1 MWKLII
7 TDDQGEHTTVNLV
20 REEYRMGRGEE
31 NPIRLT
37 ERNVSRRHAVLRR
50 TPGGFS
56 ITDAGSMCGTFV
68 NGVRVHR
75 EQPLGHRDLVQLG
88 DYRIE
93 VIDEALDTQ
102 EQGHGPLPGDAAT
115 MPPAR
120 LPHRLVVLIGP
131 AQGAEYA
138 LEGDRLL
145 IGRDDDCD
153 VKIDHGS
160 VSRIHAE
167 IRRLGDDHF
176 EVIDKGSANGLR
188 INGHD
193 RQRAVLDGR
202 DVVELGDVVLK
213 YIPKG
218 QVFRVDAAEGERIAA
233 MSGGA
238 MSVKPNDSRLPLG
251 VPLLAALGGALLVGA
266 GALLLFLRG
275 MPGETADAADAPAEL
290 ASAIELHRRGEVFRA
305 HEEVVR
311 LAATRPLSG
320 QPDLIVIEAAWATAM
335 MQAAAAEP
343 DPGRKRELLSQ
354 VSATS
359 TVPIR
364 ERERAAEALASLTE
378 ADQPGQ
384 DQPGQDQPGQDQPG
398 QDQPGQDEAGAEGD
412 QPGTAAEPADPARA
426 GVDSGR
432 ADATRAAKRE
442 PAEVGS
448 AADSAPLPVDNAE
461 DVGSLP
467 EEVSDGEEP

>member
-1 MWKLII
+1 MDDWPRFQVVRGCCTGPRRRMWKLII

-20 REEYRMGRGEE
+20 REEYRMGRGDE

-37 ERNVSRRHAVLRR
+37 ERNISRRHAVIRR
-50 TPGGFS
+50 TPGGFA

-93 VIDEALDTQ
+93 VVDEALDTQ
-102 EQGHGPLPGDAAT
+102 EQGHGPLPGEAAT
-115 MPPAR
+115 VPPAR

-167 IRRLGDDHF
+167 VRRLGDDHF

-218 QVFRVDAAEGERIAA
+218 QIFRVDAAEGERIAA
-233 MSGGA
+233 MSGGGLTA
-238 MSVKPNDSRLPLG
+238 KATDSRLPLG
-251 VPLLAALGGALLVGA
+251 APLIAALIGAVVVGGATLLLVVRGVPSLGGAS
-266 GALLLFLRG
+266 
-275 MPGETADAADAPAEL
+275 EAADQNAAL
-290 ASAIELHRRGEVFRA
+290 SAALELHRKGDVFRA
-305 HEEVVR
+305 HDEVVR
-311 LAATRPLSG
+311 LSAT
-320 QPDLIVIEAAWATAM
+320 QPIS
-335 MQAAAAEP
+335 AEP
-343 DPGRKRELLSQ
+343 DVQMIESAWASAMIQAAQSERSGARRRELLSE
-354 VSATS
+354 VSTAA
-359 TVPIR
+359 TVPESKR
-364 ERERAAEALASLTE
+364 QEAVRALAEIAEA
-378 ADQPGQ
+378 PGGV
-384 DQPGQDQPGQDQPG
+384 DGSMP
-398 QDQPGQDEAGAEGD
+398 GAED
-412 QPGTAAEPADPARA
+412 AATATAE
-426 GVDSGR
+426 
-432 ADATRAAKRE
+432 AT
-442 PAEVGS
+442 
-448 AADSAPLPVDNAE
+448 D
-461 DVGSLP
+461 
-467 EEVSDGEEP
+467 

>member
-1 MWKLII
+1 MDDWARFQVLRECRTGPRRRMWKLII

-20 REEYRMGRGEE
+20 REEYRMGRGDE

-37 ERNVSRRHAVLRR
+37 ERNISRRHAVIRR

-93 VIDEALDTQ
+93 VVDEALDTQ
-102 EQGHGPLPGDAAT
+102 EQGHGPLPGEAAT

-138 LEGDRLL
+138 LDGDRLP

-167 IRRLGDDHF
+167 IRRLGEEHF

-202 DVVELGDVVLK
+202 DVVE
-213 YIPKG
+213 
-218 QVFRVDAAEGERIAA
+218 
-233 MSGGA
+233 
-238 MSVKPNDSRLPLG
+238 
-251 VPLLAALGGALLVGA
+251 
-266 GALLLFLRG
+266 
-275 MPGETADAADAPAEL
+275 
-290 ASAIELHRRGEVFRA
+290 
-305 HEEVVR
+305 
-311 LAATRPLSG
+311 TR
-320 QPDLIVIEAAWATAM
+320 
-335 MQAAAAEP
+335 
-343 DPGRKRELLSQ
+343 
-354 VSATS
+354 
-359 TVPIR
+359 
-364 ERERAAEALASLTE
+364 
-378 ADQPGQ
+378 
-384 DQPGQDQPGQDQPG
+384 
-398 QDQPGQDEAGAEGD
+398 
-412 QPGTAAEPADPARA
+412 
-426 GVDSGR
+426 
-432 ADATRAAKRE
+432 
-442 PAEVGS
+442 
-448 AADSAPLPVDNAE
+448 
-461 DVGSLP
+461 
-467 EEVSDGEEP
+467 

>member
-20 REEYRMGRGEE
+20 REDYRVGRGDE

-37 ERNVSRRHAVLRR
+37 ERNISRRHAVIRR

-68 NGVRVHR
+68 NGVRVQR

-93 VIDEALDTQ
+93 VVDEALDTQ
-102 EQGHGPLPGDAAT
+102 EQGHGPLPDAAT
-115 MPPAR
+115 LPPAR

-131 AQGAEYA
+131 AQGSEYA

-167 IRRLGDDHF
+167 VRRIGDDHF

-233 MSGGA
+233 MSGA
-238 MSVKPNDSRLPLG
+238 TMNVKSTESRLPLG
-251 VPLLAALGGALLVGA
+251 APLIAALIGALLVGG
-266 GALLLFLRG
+266 GALVLFIRG
-275 MPGETADAADAPAEL
+275 VPGDEPNVASAANEAGL
-290 ASAIELHRRGEVFRA
+290 ASAIELHRKGDVFRA
-305 HEEVVR
+305 HDEVVR
-311 LAATRPLSG
+311 LAKARPIANV
-320 QPDLIVIEAAWATAM
+320 PDLVLIESDWATAM
-335 MQAAAAEP
+335 MRAAAAE
-343 DPGRKRELLSQ
+343 GSNERKREMLSEI
-354 VSATS
+354 SEAA
-359 TVPIR
+359 TVP
-364 ERERAAEALASLTE
+364 
-378 ADQPGQ
+378 
-384 DQPGQDQPGQDQPG
+384 
-398 QDQPGQDEAGAEGD
+398 
-412 QPGTAAEPADPARA
+412 
-426 GVDSGR
+426 
-432 ADATRAAKRE
+432 AAKRE
-442 PAEVGS
+442 EAARALAALVVPEAADEESEPTLDGAGPEGDSPAEP
-448 AADSAPLPVDNAE
+448 APANEDPRRAIPVENAE

-467 EEVSDGEEP
+467 EEEPGSEAP

>member
-37 ERNVSRRHAVLRR
+37 ERNISRRHAIIRR
-50 TPGGFS
+50 TPSGFS

-93 VIDEALDTQ
+93 VVDEALDTQ

-131 AQGAEYA
+131 SQGAEYA

-145 IGRDDDCD
+145 LGRDDDCD
-153 VKIDHGS
+153 IKIDHGS

-167 IRRLGDDHF
+167 VRRLGEEHF
-176 EVIDKGSANGLR
+176 EIIDKGSANGLR

-233 MSGGA
+233 MSGAALTVKGA
-238 MSVKPNDSRLPLG
+238 DPRLPLG
-251 VPLLAALGGALLVGA
+251 APLLAALVGALLVGT
-266 GALLLFLRG
+266 GALVFFVRG
-275 MPGETADAADAPAEL
+275 LTGANDTPAAAALGAAADQLDDDGLREAFA
-290 ASAIELHRRGEVFRA
+290 AHKRGDVFKA

-311 LAATRPLSG
+311 FAATRPIATV
-320 QPDLIVIEAAWATAM
+320 PDLLTIESDWASAM
-335 MQAAAAEP
+335 MQAAAREQDSDKKRALLAEVAAAP
-343 DPGRKRELLSQ
+343 
-354 VSATS
+354 
-359 TVPIR
+359 TVP
-364 ERERAAEALASLTE
+364 RAQRDEAARTLALLGAADAAAGQAVAADGALAAPS
-378 ADQPGQ
+378 D
-384 DQPGQDQPGQDQPG
+384 D
-398 QDQPGQDEAGAEGD
+398 
-412 QPGTAAEPADPARA
+412 AA
-426 GVDSGR
+426 
-432 ADATRAAKRE
+432 AAAM
-442 PAEVGS
+442 P
-448 AADSAPLPVDNAE
+448 PVDNAE

-467 EEVSDGEEP
+467 EEVPGEEAP

>member
-1 MWKLII
+1 MDDWPRFQVGRIDRTGLLRRMWKLII

-20 REEYRMGRGEE
+20 REEYRMGRGDE

-37 ERNVSRRHAVLRR
+37 ERNISRRHAVIRR
-50 TPGGFS
+50 TSGGFS

-93 VIDEALDTQ
+93 VVDEALDTQ
-102 EQGHGPLPGDAAT
+102 EQGHVPLPGEAT
-115 MPPAR
+115 TVPPAR

-131 AQGAEYA
+131 TQGAEYA
-138 LEGDRLL
+138 LESDRLL

-167 IRRLGDDHF
+167 VRRLGEDHF

-188 INGHD
+188 INGHE

-218 QVFRVDAAEGERIAA
+218 QIFRVDAAEGERIAA
-233 MSGGA
+233 MSGAA
-238 MSVKPNDSRLPLG
+238 MTAQPDSRLPLG
-251 VPLLAALGGALLVGA
+251 APLLAALIGAAVVGGIV
-266 GALLLFLRG
+266 LLLFVRG
-275 MPGETADAADAPAEL
+275 GSPLAAKDEDGGAEGPL
-290 ASAIELHRRGEVFRA
+290 SSALELHRQGDVFGA
-305 HEEVVR
+305 HDQVLR
-311 LAATRPLSG
+311 LAASEPIQARPEL
-320 QPDLIVIEAAWATAM
+320 LAIESAWAGAM
-335 MQAAAAEP
+335 MRAAAAENSP
-343 DPGRKRELLSQ
+343 ERKRELLSE
-354 VSATS
+354 VSAAG
-359 TVPIR
+359 TVPDA
-364 ERERAAEALASLTE
+364 ERRQAARALAELDGETTAQEGDQAGEAAEA
-378 ADQPGQ
+378 
-384 DQPGQDQPGQDQPG
+384 
-398 QDQPGQDEAGAEGD
+398 
-412 QPGTAAEPADPARA
+412 
-426 GVDSGR
+426 
-432 ADATRAAKRE
+432 DA
-442 PAEVGS
+442 P
-448 AADSAPLPVDNAE
+448 PPVEDAE

-467 EEVSDGEEP
+467 EEVPGEEAP

>member
-20 REEYRMGRGEE
+20 REEYRMGRGDE

-37 ERNVSRRHAVLRR
+37 ERNISRRHALIRR
-50 TPGGFS
+50 TPSGFA

-93 VIDEALDTQ
+93 VVDEALDTQ
-102 EQGHGPLPGDAAT
+102 EQGHGLLPGDAST
-115 MPPAR
+115 LPPTR

-131 AQGAEYA
+131 TQGAEYA
-138 LEGDRLL
+138 LEGDRML

-167 IRRLGDDHF
+167 VRRLGDDHF

-218 QVFRVDAAEGERIAA
+218 QIFRVDAAEGERIAA
-233 MSGGA
+233 MSGGVMTA
-238 MSVKPNDSRLPLG
+238 KTSDSRLPLG
-251 VPLLAALGGALLVGA
+251 VPLLAAVIGAVLVG
-266 GALLLFLRG
+266 GIALLLFVRG
-275 MPGETADAADAPAEL
+275 VPSFGATSPAAGEVSTAMEF
-290 ASAIELHRRGEVFRA
+290 HRQGDVFRA
-305 HEEVVR
+305 HDEVVR
-311 LAATRPLSG
+311 LAAREPTLARPELV
-320 QPDLIVIEAAWATAM
+320 VIESAWASAM
-335 MQAAAAEP
+335 MRAAASESSP
-343 DPGRKRELLSQ
+343 ERKRELLAE
-354 VSATS
+354 VSSAS
-359 TVPIR
+359 TVPEAQR
-364 ERERAAEALASLTE
+364 QDAARALAALAT
-378 ADQPGQ
+378 
-384 DQPGQDQPGQDQPG
+384 
-398 QDQPGQDEAGAEGD
+398 
-412 QPGTAAEPADPARA
+412 PADGEPPSNAELSGA
-426 GVDSGR
+426 GIP
-432 ADATRAAKRE
+432 E
-442 PAEVGS
+442 GS
-448 AADSAPLPVDNAE
+448 LPVEDAE
-461 DVGSLP
+461 DIGSLP
-467 EEVSDGEEP
+467 EEEPDGSSPPEEEP

>member
-20 REEYRMGRGEE
+20 REEYRMGRGDE

-37 ERNVSRRHAVLRR
+37 ERNISRRHAVIRR

-93 VIDEALDTQ
+93 VVDEALDTQ
-102 EQGHGPLPGDAAT
+102 EQGHGPLPGEAAT

-138 LEGDRLL
+138 LDGDRLL

-167 IRRLGDDHF
+167 IRRLGEEHF

-233 MSGGA
+233 MSGA
-238 MSVKPNDSRLPLG
+238 TMAVKVTDSRLPLG
-251 VPLLAALGGALLVGA
+251 APLLAALVGALLVGTA
-266 GALLLFLRG
+266 ALVFFVRSLSQS
-275 MPGETADAADAPAEL
+275 GETAASPEVENPASTAMDTELRVALDA
-290 ASAIELHRRGEVFRA
+290 HRRGDVFKA

-311 LAATRPLSG
+311 LANTRPIPEEPHLL
-320 QPDLIVIEAAWATAM
+320 LIESDWATAM
-335 MQAAAAEP
+335 MQAAANEQS
-343 DPGRKRELLSQ
+343 DDRKRELLAE
-354 VSATS
+354 VARAA
-359 TVPIR
+359 TVP
-364 ERERAAEALASLTE
+364 RAKRDEAARALALLP
-378 ADQPGQ
+378 AAL
-384 DQPGQDQPGQDQPG
+384 
-398 QDQPGQDEAGAEGD
+398 DEA
-412 QPGTAAEPADPARA
+412 PADGAVPP
-426 GVDSGR
+426 SGAPDDGNAA
-432 ADATRAAKRE
+432 ADA
-442 PAEVGS
+442 GS
-448 AADSAPLPVDNAE
+448 GAPSPLENAE

-467 EEVSDGEEP
+467 EEDPGEEAP

>member
-20 REEYRMGRGEE
+20 REEYRMGRGDE

-37 ERNVSRRHAVLRR
+37 ERNISRRHAVLRR
-50 TPGGFS
+50 TSGGFS

-93 VIDEALDTQ
+93 VVDEALDTQ
-102 EQGHGPLPGDAAT
+102 EQGHGPMPDAT
-115 MPPAR
+115 TVPPAR

-131 AQGAEYA
+131 TQGAEYA
-138 LEGDRLL
+138 LESDRLL

-167 IRRLGDDHF
+167 VRRLGEDHF

-188 INGHD
+188 INGHE

-218 QVFRVDAAEGERIAA
+218 QIFRVDAAEGERIAA
-233 MSGGA
+233 MSGAA
-238 MSVKPNDSRLPLG
+238 MTARPDSRLPLG
-251 VPLLAALGGALLVGA
+251 APLLAALVGA
-266 GALLLFLRG
+266 AVVGGLVLLFFVRG
-275 MPGETADAADAPAEL
+275 GSPL
-290 ASAIELHRRGEVFRA
+290 AGKDQDGGPQGPLSSALELHRQGDVFGA
-305 HEEVVR
+305 HDQVLR
-311 LAATRPLSG
+311 LATSEPIAARPEL
-320 QPDLIVIEAAWATAM
+320 LEIESAWASAM
-335 MQAAAAEP
+335 MRAALAENNP
-343 DPGRKRELLSQ
+343 ERKRELLAE
-354 VSATS
+354 VSAAG
-359 TVPIR
+359 TVPEA
-364 ERERAAEALASLTE
+364 ERRQAARALADLDNKP
-378 ADQPGQ
+378 ADEHGSQ
-384 DQPGQDQPGQDQPG
+384 D
-398 QDQPGQDEAGAEGD
+398 AEG
-412 QPGTAAEPADPARA
+412 
-426 GVDSGR
+426 
-432 ADATRAAKRE
+432 ADAAT
-442 PAEVGS
+442 G
-448 AADSAPLPVDNAE
+448 APSPVDNAE

-467 EEVSDGEEP
+467 EEVPGEEAP

>member
-1 MWKLII
+1 MDDWARFQVVRNYRTGLLGRMWKLII

-20 REEYRMGRGEE
+20 REEYRMGRGDD

-37 ERNVSRRHAVLRR
+37 ERNISRRHALIKR
-50 TPGGFS
+50 TPGGFA

-93 VIDEALDTQ
+93 VVDEALDTQ
-102 EQGHGPLPGDAAT
+102 EQGHGPLPDAAT
-115 MPPAR
+115 VPPAR

-131 AQGAEYA
+131 AQGTEYA
-138 LEGDRLL
+138 LEGDRML

-167 IRRLGDDHF
+167 VRRLGDDHF

-218 QVFRVDAAEGERIAA
+218 QIFRVDAAEGERIAA
-233 MSGGA
+233 MSGGTIG
-238 MSVKPNDSRLPLG
+238 VKGSDTRLPLG
-251 VPLLAALGGALLVGA
+251 APLLAAMIGAVVVGGA
-266 GALLLFLRG
+266 ALLFAIFGL
-275 MPGETADAADAPAEL
+275 PSSAEEPDAAALAPAL
-290 ASAIELHRRGEVFRA
+290 ELHRRGDVFGA
-305 HEEVVR
+305 HDEVVR
-311 LAATRPLSG
+311 LAKARPIANE
-320 QPDLIVIEAAWATAM
+320 PDLLRIESAWATAM
-335 MQAAAAEP
+335 IQAAAVESSAP
-343 DPGRKRELLSQ
+343 RKRELLSE
-354 VSATS
+354 VSAAG
-359 TVPIR
+359 TVPQPKR
-364 ERERAAEALASLTE
+364 QEAERALAALASDPQGADAENASADGEAGSPETDPAAPE
-378 ADQPGQ
+378 ADAAEEDAADAKAAAPA
-384 DQPGQDQPGQDQPG
+384 PL
-398 QDQPGQDEAGAEGD
+398 EGAED
-412 QPGTAAEPADPARA
+412 I
-426 GVDSGR
+426 
-432 ADATRAAKRE
+432 
-442 PAEVGS
+442 
-448 AADSAPLPVDNAE
+448 
-461 DVGSLP
+461 GSLP
-467 EEVSDGEEP
+467 EEVPEGDPP

>member
-20 REEYRMGRGEE
+20 REEYRIGRGDD

-37 ERNVSRRHAVLRR
+37 ERNISRRHAMLRR
-50 TPGGFS
+50 TASGFA
-56 ITDAGSMCGTFV
+56 ITDAGSMCGSFV

-93 VIDEALDTQ
+93 VVDEALDTQ
-102 EQGHGPLPGDAAT
+102 EQGHGLLPGDAAT
-115 MPPAR
+115 LPPTR

-131 AQGAEYA
+131 SQGAEYA
-138 LEGDRLL
+138 LDGDRML

-167 IRRLGDDHF
+167 VRRLGDDHF

-188 INGHD
+188 INGHE

-218 QVFRVDAAEGERIAA
+218 QIFRVDAAEGERIAA
-233 MSGGA
+233 MSGGTLGA
-238 MSVKPNDSRLPLG
+238 KPGDSRLPLG
-251 VPLLAALGGALLVGA
+251 APLLAALLGAAAVGGIALV
-266 GALLLFLRG
+266 LFVRG
-275 MPGETADAADAPAEL
+275 MPSFGSEAAEARGL
-290 ASAIELHRRGEVFRA
+290 SSALELHRQGDVFGAHSEVL
-305 HEEVVR
+305 R
-311 LAATRPLSG
+311 LAAKEPIQARPELA
-320 QPDLIVIEAAWATAM
+320 IIESAWANAM
-335 MQAAAAEP
+335 MQAAASESSP
-343 DPGRKRELLSQ
+343 DRKRELLTEVS
-354 VSATS
+354 SAT
-359 TVPIR
+359 TVPEEQR
-364 ERERAAEALASLTE
+364 KDAARALATLTGTVDGPT
-378 ADQPGQ
+378 ARGN
-384 DQPGQDQPGQDQPG
+384 
-398 QDQPGQDEAGAEGD
+398 GD
-412 QPGTAAEPADPARA
+412 A
-426 GVDSGR
+426 SGLL
-432 ADATRAAKRE
+432 
-442 PAEVGS
+442 PS
-448 AADSAPLPVDNAE
+448 LPVEDAE

-467 EEVSDGEEP
+467 EEAPDEDSPPEENQ